1 MDLGLSLSDNAY
13 QFDTSRVTGNICQ
26 TNQLSNTAFRT
37 FGTVQATHITEE
49 ILFKVAWQL
58 GKTPEEVREKNL
70 YKYKDGVDEWT
81 QFEITAQTLGVLS
94 QYGYDEAPL
103 AALEPLKNQLYD
115 DEHQFR
121 KAVNDRTKVFEAP
134 SDALTLMEYSTT
146 SFDYTPYLQ
155 PLKYTRLRSL

>member
-49 ILFKVAWQL
+49 ILFEVAWQL

-70 YKYKDGVDEWT
+70 YKDGVDEWT

-94 QYGYDEAPL
+94 RYGYDEATL
-103 AALEPLKNQLYD
+103 AALEPLKKQLYD

-121 KAVNDRTKVFEAP
+121 KAVNDRAKVSKLP
-134 SDALTLMEYSTT
+134 
-146 SFDYTPYLQ
+146 P
-155 PLKYTRLRSL
+155 TR